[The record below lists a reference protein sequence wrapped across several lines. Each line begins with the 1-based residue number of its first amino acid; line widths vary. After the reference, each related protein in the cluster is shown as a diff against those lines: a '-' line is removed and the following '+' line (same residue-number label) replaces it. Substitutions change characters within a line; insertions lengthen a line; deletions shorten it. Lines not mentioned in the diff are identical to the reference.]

1 MRHWYIVCYDIRDP
15 DRLRRVHGKM
25 EGFGAPLQYSV
36 FACDLTLQEK
46 VTMIAALADLINH
59 REDRI
64 MIVDTGPIEG
74 RGMQSVEFLGQVPP
88 DLGERHP
95 VIV

>member
-15 DRLRRVHGKM
+15 DRLRRVHEKM

-36 FACDLTLQEK
+36 FGCDLTRQEK
-46 VTMIAALADLINH
+46 VTMIAALTELINH

-64 MIVDTGPIEG
+64 MIVDTGPMEG
-74 RGMQSVEFLGQVPP
+74 SGPESVEFLGQAPP
-88 DLGERHP
+88 DLGERRP
-95 VIV
+95 AIV

>member
-15 DRLRRVHGKM
+15 DRLRRVHDKM

-46 VTMIAALADLINH
+46 MVMVAALSGLINH

-64 MIVDTGPIEG
+64 MIVDTGPVEG
-74 RGMQSVEFLGQVPP
+74 RGKQAVEFLGQVPP
-88 DLGERHP
+88 DLGERRP